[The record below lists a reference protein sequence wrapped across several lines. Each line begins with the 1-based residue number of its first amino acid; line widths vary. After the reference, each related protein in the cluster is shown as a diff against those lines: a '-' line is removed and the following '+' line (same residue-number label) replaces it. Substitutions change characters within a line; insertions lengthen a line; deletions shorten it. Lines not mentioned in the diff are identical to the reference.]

1 MRLIKIS
8 YTLKNHNMMTV
19 GILADNRESAIDFLL
34 KKQPNVKTIN
44 SVMIGDDIHV
54 VETNVMQSLMNTT
67 DIVKDLKKE
76 VMRLKEYLLDS
87 DNTIAKLRDEITKN
101 PVQAQN
107 FNEIAMLQEKIV
119 EMEMEKIKL
128 LEKLN
133 ENNGNQ
139 SKKGKK

>member
-1 MRLIKIS
+1 
-8 YTLKNHNMMTV
+8 MMTV